1 LQASLFSSS
10 ADADCANR
18 IAGESRDRQK
28 IVMTLTT
35 LAGSAIGLLAPTGFV
50 KWLMRT
56 DPEEPGILSLFFF
69 PV

>member
-1 LQASLFSSS
+1 
-10 ADADCANR
+10 
-18 IAGESRDRQK
+18 
-28 IVMTLTT
+28 MTLTT
-35 LAGSAIGLLAPTGFV
+35 LAGGAIGLLAPTGFV